1 MAGTGVVYGWVG
13 RGSMGKGVY
22 ETYLEGWIRS
32 QFGERRK
39 HLLGGGDGMGRR
51 YQQNML

>member
-1 MAGTGVVYGWVG
+1 
-13 RGSMGKGVY
+13 MGKGVY
-22 ETYLEGWIRS
+22 EMYLEGWRRS

-39 HLLGGGDGMGRR
+39 HLLDGGDGMGKSMGWR